1 MQLTGMLDSPFVR
14 RVAIALVKW
23 RVPFE
28 HRPISLFRHIDAF
41 TLVNPLLKAPTL
53 TTDEGVVLMESSVI
67 LEYLAGANPRLPSLW
82 PVGAADRLVAAR
94 LTGLA
99 LTVGEKAVQLHY
111 ERMLR
116 PPERQH
122 EPWRRR
128 VSDQLGHGLRALEA
142 EASAWG
148 WIGNEGIGHADIAIA
163 CMVGFAKEQFP
174 EQFDD
179 TACPCLLA
187 HSARAEALP
196 EFLAVPALDGVAVK
210 SDG

>member
-1 MQLTGMLDSPFVR
+1 M
-14 RVAIALVKW
+14 A
-23 RVPFE
+23 
-28 HRPISLFRHIDAF
+28 
-41 TLVNPLLKAPTL
+41 
-53 TTDEGVVLMESSVI
+53 
-67 LEYLAGANPRLPSLW
+67 
-82 PVGAADRLVAAR
+82 AAR

-116 PPERQH
+116 PPEKQH

-128 VSDQLGHGLRALEA
+128 VSDQLDYGLKALEA
-142 EASAWG
+142 EASATG
-148 WIGNEGIGHADIAIA
+148 WIGGEDIGHADIAIA

-174 EQFDD
+174 ERFDD

-196 EFLAVPALDGVAVK
+196 EFLAVPAVDGVAVK
-210 SDG
+210 TSG